1 MDQPDLRRMKPDQM
15 VEMEPVAEAMDELDV
30 MELL

>member
-1 MDQPDLRRMKPDQM
+1 MDQPDLRRMSPDHM
-15 VEMEPVAEAMDELDV
+15 VEMEPVVEAMDELDV